1 MLIDDA
7 YEKSIH
13 VLILGEIAC
22 SPRTSRKGNE
32 KPNLLSSRASCRVR
46 RLHRKEPKLF
56 RQEPEVSYPFA
67 STSEG
72 LRRPASLRQGENEKI
87 DSSSTGYPRPRDH
100 STGSNLESTLQ
111 ALATK
116 VGSSDELASE
126 LPQGQSETK
135 AGTEHSIEILAGID
149 QRRLTE
155 TSYPRFRIRLKPR
168 SIAEDFSVNES
179 LRRAFIVLTS
189 SQSIAL
195 YYRNINTTTI
205 TDLRCVSRHC
215 EPKSGSYMAHNG
227 PCWIHIEQPRK

>member
-1 MLIDDA
+1 MFSEDFPKTRNQTF
-7 YEKSIH
+7 E
-13 VLILGEIAC
+13 
-22 SPRTSRKGNE
+22 
-32 KPNLLSSRASCRVR
+32 SSRAFRRVSPTTSKGTQAFLAR
-46 RLHRKEPKLF
+46 TRSF
-56 RQEPEVSYPFA
+56 VSVLIDIQ
-67 STSEG
+67 G

-87 DSSSTGYPRPRDH
+87 DSSSTGYPRPRDR
-100 STGSNLESTLQ
+100 STGSNPESTLQ

-126 LPQGQSETK
+126 LPQGRGETK
-135 AGTEHSIEILAGID
+135 ASTEHSVEILAGID

-205 TDLRCVSRHC
+205 TGLRCVPRHC
-215 EPKSGSYMAHNG
+215 EPKSGSYRASILYNG
-227 PCWIHIEQPRK
+227 RPSCEDCRRSFVVYV

>member
-1 MLIDDA
+1 MFSEDF
-7 YEKSIH
+7 
-13 VLILGEIAC
+13 
-22 SPRTSRKGNE
+22 PKGQR
-32 KPNLLSSRASCRVR
+32 KPNLISSRASRSVR

-56 RQEPEVSYPFA
+56 WREPEVSYPLS
-67 STSEG
+67 STSKG

-87 DSSSTGYPRPRDH
+87 DSSSTGYPRPRDR
-100 STGSNLESTLQ
+100 STGSNPESTLQ

-135 AGTEHSIEILAGID
+135 AGAEHSIEILAGID

-179 LRRAFIVLTS
+179 LRRTFIVLTS

-205 TDLRCVSRHC
+205 TGLRCVPRHC

-227 PCWIHIEQPRK
+227 HYWIHIEQPRK

>member
-1 MLIDDA
+1 MFSEDFPKGQQRTKPSTITGVLSCSSTTSQRTQAFPARTRSVVSVRIDIRGPSTPGVPSPRREREDR
-7 YEKSIH
+7 
-13 VLILGEIAC
+13 LILNG
-22 SPRTSRKGNE
+22 
-32 KPNLLSSRASCRVR
+32 LSA
-46 RLHRKEPKLF
+46 
-56 RQEPEVSYPFA
+56 
-67 STSEG
+67 
-72 LRRPASLRQGENEKI
+72 
-87 DSSSTGYPRPRDH
+87 PRDR
-100 STGSNLESTLQ
+100 STGSNPESTLQ

-126 LPQGQSETK
+126 LPQGRGETK
-135 AGTEHSIEILAGID
+135 ASTEHSIEILAGID

-195 YYRNINTTTI
+195 YYRNINTTTT

-215 EPKSGSYMAHNG
+215 EPKSGSYSLHLTSRMLWNG
-227 PCWIHIEQPRK
+227 QKVREF